1 MGMFWVRVSAGAFAA
16 FAFMTGSP
24 AVAAEQEAG
33 QIMAQQLTDRTR
45 EPETDSEGSDDK
57 LSDSAVRVMT
67 SYAWS
72 IMPDQVDAGN
82 GTMISIDKSDPA
94 KIIIPVDDARD
105 VIRAAMR
112 SAYAEICDV
121 SQLGHQN
128 FRTMMEQQEARDV
141 WTLEQMQF
149 INTLHMFSVSYFT
162 GDMKITEKNDDGTPA
177 EGAASNATEG
187 EDAFNPS
194 RPTCT
199 PEKKAAV
206 TQAINEYLQEVEAE
220 KAAAGE
226 SSAEASSVPS
236 GQVPSGQV
244 PSGQVPSGDVP
255 LSPDAPVAQPV
266 DPNSAGAN

>member
-1 MGMFWVRVSAGAFAA
+1 MGMFWVRASAGAFAA
-16 FAFMTGSP
+16 FALMSGSP
-24 AVAAEQEAG
+24 AMAADQEAG
-33 QIMAQQLTDRTR
+33 QIMAQQLTERTR
-45 EPETDSEGSDDK
+45 EPEPSNEGSEEK

-72 IMPDQVDAGN
+72 IMPNQLDAGN

-94 KIIIPVDDARD
+94 KIIIPVDDARN

-121 SQLGHQN
+121 PELGQKN
-128 FRTMMEQQEARDV
+128 FRTMMEQEEARNV

-162 GDMKITEKNDDGTPA
+162 GDMKITEKNEDGTPA

-206 TQAINEYLQEVEAE
+206 TEAINEYLQEAEAA
-220 KAAAGE
+220 KAAGGN
-226 SSAEASSVPS
+226 SSADASP
-236 GQVPSGQV
+236 VPSGQV

-255 LSPDAPVAQPV
+255 MTPEAPVAEPV
-266 DPNSAGAN
+266 APNNAGAN

>member
-1 MGMFWVRVSAGAFAA
+1 MGMFWVRVSVGAFAA

-45 EPETDSEGSDDK
+45 EPEPDSEGSNDK

-72 IMPDQVDAGN
+72 IMPDQLDAGN

-112 SAYAEICDV
+112 TAYAEICEV
-121 SQLGHQN
+121 PELGQKN
-128 FRTMMEQQEARDV
+128 FRTMMAQQEARGD
-141 WTLEQMQF
+141 WTLEQIQF

-162 GDMKITEKNDDGTPA
+162 GDMKITEKSEEGDQD
-177 EGAASNATEG
+177 EGAASNASEG

-206 TQAINEYLQEVEAE
+206 TEAINEYLQAVEAE
-220 KAAAGE
+220 KAAGGGS
-226 SSAEASSVPS
+226 SSAEASPVPS
-236 GQVPSGQV
+236 GQVPSGN
-244 PSGQVPSGDVP
+244 VPSGDVP
-255 LSPDAPVAQPV
+255 LSPEAPMAQPV
-266 DPNSAGAN
+266 EPNSAGAN

>member
-1 MGMFWVRVSAGAFAA
+1 MGMFWVRASAGAFAA
-16 FAFMTGSP
+16 FALMSGTP
-24 AVAAEQEAG
+24 AVAADQEAG
-33 QIMAQQLTDRTR
+33 QVMAQQLTERTR
-45 EPETDSEGSDDK
+45 EPESSSEGSEKK

-72 IMPDQVDAGN
+72 IMPEQLDAGN

-121 SQLGHQN
+121 PELGQKN
-128 FRTMMEQQEARDV
+128 FRTMMDAQERRGI

-162 GDMKITEKNDDGTPA
+162 GDMKITEKEGDEAAD
-177 EGAASNATEG
+177 GAASKAN
-187 EDAFNPS
+187 EDDEAFNPK

-199 PEKKAAV
+199 PEKKQAV
-206 TQAINEYLQEVEAE
+206 TEAINEYLQTVEAE
-220 KAAAGE
+220 QAAQP
-226 SSAEASSVPS
+226 ASPVPS

-244 PSGQVPSGDVP
+244 PSGQVPMSPEAP
-255 LSPDAPVAQPV
+255 LAQPV
-266 DPNSAGAN
+266 APNNAGAN